1 MIIESADFQDL
12 KKILELQYLAFQSE
26 ARLNN
31 DFSIAPLHQTLE
43 EVLEEF
49 RSGTILKAVEDG
61 TIIGSVRGLVSN
73 SRLLIG
79 KLIVH
84 PDHQGKGIGT
94 KLLQAIECAYP
105 TLCYELFTSN
115 RSEKNLSLYE
125 RQGYKR
131 FKEKKL
137 SPALSFIYLEKN
149 PNSVN

>member
-12 KKILELQYLAFQSE
+12 KEILELQYLAYQSE
-26 ARLNN
+26 AILNN
-31 DFSIAPLHQTLE
+31 DFSIPPLLQTLE
-43 EVLEEF
+43 EVQEELC
-49 RSGTILKAVEDG
+49 SGTILKAVEDG
-61 TIIGSVRGLVSN
+61 TIIGSVRGLISN

-94 KLLQAIECAYP
+94 KLLQAIESSHP
-105 TLCYELFTSN
+105 RLCYELFTSN

-131 FKEKKL
+131 FKKKKL
-137 SPALSFIYLEKN
+137 SPALTFIYLEKN
-149 PNSVN
+149 PINVN